1 MLYTYMYTYQN
12 SKETNNFYSQRF
24 NRLVCLF
31 VHVRSIIQVH
41 QTYQVMYIQEVILP
55 TPSLFEENMMS
66 ALNSFVL
73 FNKAEIINT
82 IQVRGGVGSER
93 S

>member
-1 MLYTYMYTYQN
+1 M
-12 SKETNNFYSQRF
+12 S
-24 NRLVCLF
+24 
-31 VHVRSIIQVH
+31 QVH

-82 IQVRGGVGSER
+82 IQVREESGGEAIDELIHVHCIYQHIKIVTFCLCLCL
-93 S
+93 

>member
-1 MLYTYMYTYQN
+1 M
-12 SKETNNFYSQRF
+12 S
-24 NRLVCLF
+24 
-31 VHVRSIIQVH
+31 QVH

-82 IQVRGGVGSER
+82 IQVREESEGRREGGR
-93 S
+93 SY

>member
-1 MLYTYMYTYQN
+1 ML
-12 SKETNNFYSQRF
+12 
-24 NRLVCLF
+24 
-31 VHVRSIIQVH
+31 QVH

-66 ALNSFVL
+66 TLNSFVL

-82 IQVRGGVGSER
+82 VQVGII
-93 S
+93 

>member
-1 MLYTYMYTYQN
+1 ML
-12 SKETNNFYSQRF
+12 
-24 NRLVCLF
+24 
-31 VHVRSIIQVH
+31 HVRHLHSSIHSTLKLRLTRPPQVH

-82 IQVRGGVGSER
+82 IQVSLRSIPGGGTER
-93 S
+93 PTCIYL

>member
-1 MLYTYMYTYQN
+1 
-12 SKETNNFYSQRF
+12 
-24 NRLVCLF
+24 
-31 VHVRSIIQVH
+31 
-41 QTYQVMYIQEVILP
+41 MYIQEVILP

-82 IQVRGGVGSER
+82 IQVSVTYQGEGQKDLLFVWLY
-93 S
+93 

>member
-1 MLYTYMYTYQN
+1 M
-12 SKETNNFYSQRF
+12 S
-24 NRLVCLF
+24 
-31 VHVRSIIQVH
+31 QVH

-82 IQVRGGVGSER
+82 IQVREGRGKEGGKELIYFLHNI
-93 S
+93 

>member
-1 MLYTYMYTYQN
+1 MILA
-12 SKETNNFYSQRF
+12 
-24 NRLVCLF
+24 RLTESSLVVL
-31 VHVRSIIQVH
+31 QVH

-66 ALNSFVL
+66 TLNSFVL

-82 IQVRGGVGSER
+82 VQVGII
-93 S
+93 